1 MRYIS
6 YIRYLKKLL
15 NIFLQLFEN
24 LGNFNKKE
32 MNLKNFEG
40 NFKRKYIFTTID
52 LQ

>member
-32 MNLKNFEG
+32 TEMNLKEN
-40 NFKRKYIFTTID
+40 IF
-52 LQ
+52 L